1 MDVRQED
8 LYTGK
13 VKDIF
18 YGMDGS
24 GWVMGRML
32 GKEIIMKKLN
42 IVLVGLGFGGAFVP
56 IYKDHPGVGSI
67 GIFDTD
73 SSVMEEFA
81 RAHGIER
88 LYHSFEEILE
98 DEEVDA
104 VHLVTPIPL
113 HAKQTAAVLNA
124 GKHCACTVPMAVSL
138 EEIREITEAVK
149 RSGKNYMMME
159 TTLYT
164 RQFFYA
170 REMLMKGEFGKIQFL
185 RGSHYQ
191 DMANW
196 PSYWLGLP
204 PMWYGT
210 HAIAPMRAM
219 AGARICKV
227 HCFGSG
233 TLEEGMEEQYG
244 NPYPVE
250 SAIFSFEN
258 GLKGEATRTLFETAR
273 VYQEGMF
280 VYGSDASFE
289 WGFSDGDNPIITT
302 AVKAADGKRGG
313 TTVVRET
320 VMPNYYSML
329 PEEIRKHTVGG
340 NYDPLNPQ
348 ESLISG
354 AAGGHHGSHPHLVH
368 EFVSSILENRKAAI
382 DEVLGANIT
391 AAGICAHLSAMQDGA
406 EVVVPVFDEW

>member
-124 GKHCACTVPMAVSL
+124 GKHCACTVPHGGFSGGNQGNYGGG
-138 EEIREITEAVK
+138 EEKREKLYDDGDYALYEAVF
-149 RSGKNYMMME
+149 
-159 TTLYT
+159 LC
-164 RQFFYA
+164 
-170 REMLMKGEFGKIQFL
+170 KGNA
-185 RGSHYQ
+185 Y
-191 DMANW
+191 
-196 PSYWLGLP
+196 
-204 PMWYGT
+204 
-210 HAIAPMRAM
+210 
-219 AGARICKV
+219 
-227 HCFGSG
+227 
-233 TLEEGMEEQYG
+233 EG
-244 NPYPVE
+244 
-250 SAIFSFEN
+250 
-258 GLKGEATRTLFETAR
+258 
-273 VYQEGMF
+273 
-280 VYGSDASFE
+280 
-289 WGFSDGDNPIITT
+289 
-302 AVKAADGKRGG
+302 
-313 TTVVRET
+313 
-320 VMPNYYSML
+320 
-329 PEEIRKHTVGG
+329 
-340 NYDPLNPQ
+340 
-348 ESLISG
+348 
-354 AAGGHHGSHPHLVH
+354 
-368 EFVSSILENRKAAI
+368 
-382 DEVLGANIT
+382 
-391 AAGICAHLSAMQDGA
+391 GI
-406 EVVVPVFDEW
+406 W

>member
-1 MDVRQED
+1 MYKRQ
-8 LYTGK
+8 
-13 VKDIF
+13 
-18 YGMDGS
+18 
-24 GWVMGRML
+24 
-32 GKEIIMKKLN
+32 
-42 IVLVGLGFGGAFVP
+42 
-56 IYKDHPGVGSI
+56 
-67 GIFDTD
+67 
-73 SSVMEEFA
+73 EFA

-204 PMWYGT
+204 PKMC
-210 HAIAPMRAM
+210 IRD
-219 AGARICKV
+219 RDKV
-227 HCFGSG
+227 EPPS
-233 TLEEGMEEQYG
+233 
-244 NPYPVE
+244 
-250 SAIFSFEN
+250 
-258 GLKGEATRTLFETAR
+258 
-273 VYQEGMF
+273 
-280 VYGSDASFE
+280 
-289 WGFSDGDNPIITT
+289 PII
-302 AVKAADGKRGG
+302 V
-313 TTVVRET
+313 
-320 VMPNYYSML
+320 
-329 PEEIRKHTVGG
+329 
-340 NYDPLNPQ
+340 
-348 ESLISG
+348 
-354 AAGGHHGSHPHLVH
+354 
-368 EFVSSILENRKAAI
+368 
-382 DEVLGANIT
+382 
-391 AAGICAHLSAMQDGA
+391 
-406 EVVVPVFDEW
+406 